1 MTKLFYEPKRINE
14 RKGTEP
20 LALVCM
26 RFSCLIISMII
37 LMVFFAFMVYSVASD
52 GRITTSVIIPKPY
65 IPIPDLVINANFSFS
80 MDCQLQYLDGRAIS
94 QTDKDSCSNYIVPTV
109 CNEPDPNDL
118 SKGRCTGKFQ
128 VPTELLDAPLTE
140 RLSFSLPDKRYGIQF
155 LINITDD
162 VPYDPKYDNGIIVKA
177 YDQEFNPHRLPEA
190 VNNLISKIDPCFIDR
205 LDSLNFHMLA
215 HHQIN
220 RMYIDRKTREF
231 IIPSFWE
238 VLGIPPF
245 YFLQT
250 YINSRV
256 ESAKIPSIA
265 DQFTPKNYGTLFVGT
280 FNWIEIIERDLRI
293 TTSVIIPKPYIP
305 IPDLVINANFSF
317 SMDCQ
322 LQYLDGRAI
331 SQTDKDS
338 CSNYIVPTVCNE
350 PDPNDLSKGRCTG
363 KFQVPTELLDAPLT
377 ERLSFSLPDKRYGI
391 QFLINITDD
400 VPYDPKYDNGIIVKA
415 YDQEFNPHRLPEAVN
430 NLISKID
437 PCFIDRLDS
446 LNFHMLAHHQIN
458 RMYIDRKTREF
469 IIPSFWEVL
478 GIPPFYFLQTYINSR
493 VESAKIPSIADQFT
507 PKNYGTLFVGWSAV
521 MPWGICQRT
530 CCSRKSKAKLSKKF
544 APKGVPLMP
553 STLDNDVDNLMK
565 FLGLI
570 LLRSTNFS
578 IKNDEENTSN
588 SDNYSTSTKKDE
600 RDEKDEK
607 DNISNAETSLQS
619 TKKDDDDTSNAGIS
633 SPLPTKKDGE
643 NTSNAGKFL
652 IKIKNKIKRENS
664 VGQKVNMSNL
674 QPSNSKNG
682 KHDQT
687 LDEQDGNPILTD
699 KLPIDKDQFED
710 SPSGPEKEKLADKII
725 RKFSRKGKK
734 STNDPSNI
742 KNDED
747 DDKIEV
753 LQDKNG
759 SVDVPEINPNQ
770 SDSSN
775 NNSPGANPSEIELL
789 QTLVNIVQ
797 DGDGN
802 VIDVTKSSR
811 SSMISPDEL
820 RKSTV
825 FEDENASTID
835 VPETSRSGRSSIFT
849 KDEDDNLINPDDV
862 TRSISIVADENGNII
877 NVPEAN
883 KSSRSS
889 IIVKDE
895 DGNVINLDDINP
907 DDIRRGISIVED
919 ENGNVINVPETNSS
933 SRSSIIIKD
942 EDGNVI
948 NLDDINPD
956 DIRRSVAIVKDENGN
971 IINVPGTNRSSRSS
985 IIVKDE
991 DGNVINLDEIN
1002 PDDINPD
1009 DVTRSIS
1016 IVEDENGNVINVPET
1031 NKSSRNSVIFKDE
1044 DGNMTNPDD
1053 DVNPEVV
1060 RRSISIVA
1068 DENGNIINTPGTNR
1082 SSRSSIIVKDEDGN
1096 MINLDDINL
1105 DDINPDDINPDDIRR
1120 SIAIVKDENGN
1131 IINVPGTNRSS
1142 RS

>member
-280 FNWIEIIERDLRI
+280 FNWIEIIERDLR
-293 TTSVIIPKPYIP
+293 
-305 IPDLVINANFSF
+305 
-317 SMDCQ
+317 
-322 LQYLDGRAI
+322 
-331 SQTDKDS
+331 
-338 CSNYIVPTVCNE
+338 
-350 PDPNDLSKGRCTG
+350 
-363 KFQVPTELLDAPLT
+363 
-377 ERLSFSLPDKRYGI
+377 
-391 QFLINITDD
+391 
-400 VPYDPKYDNGIIVKA
+400 
-415 YDQEFNPHRLPEAVN
+415 
-430 NLISKID
+430 
-437 PCFIDRLDS
+437 
-446 LNFHMLAHHQIN
+446 
-458 RMYIDRKTREF
+458 
-469 IIPSFWEVL
+469 
-478 GIPPFYFLQTYINSR
+478 TYNVS
-493 VESAKIPSIADQFT
+493 
-507 PKNYGTLFVGWSAV
+507 WSAV

-825 FEDENASTID
+825 FEDENAI
-835 VPETSRSGRSSIFT
+835 
-849 KDEDDNLINPDDV
+849 
-862 TRSISIVADENGNII
+862 
-877 NVPEAN
+877 
-883 KSSRSS
+883 
-889 IIVKDE
+889 
-895 DGNVINLDDINP
+895 
-907 DDIRRGISIVED
+907 
-919 ENGNVINVPETNSS
+919 
-933 SRSSIIIKD
+933 
-942 EDGNVI
+942 
-948 NLDDINPD
+948 
-956 DIRRSVAIVKDENGN
+956 
-971 IINVPGTNRSSRSS
+971 
-985 IIVKDE
+985 
-991 DGNVINLDEIN
+991 
-1002 PDDINPD
+1002 
-1009 DVTRSIS
+1009 
-1016 IVEDENGNVINVPET
+1016 
-1031 NKSSRNSVIFKDE
+1031 
-1044 DGNMTNPDD
+1044 
-1053 DVNPEVV
+1053 
-1060 RRSISIVA
+1060 
-1068 DENGNIINTPGTNR
+1068 
-1082 SSRSSIIVKDEDGN
+1082 
-1096 MINLDDINL
+1096 
-1105 DDINPDDINPDDIRR
+1105 
-1120 SIAIVKDENGN
+1120 
-1131 IINVPGTNRSS
+1131 
-1142 RS
+1142 